1 MTEYLGPS
9 RGGWKRKSKSCGLR
23 ARFLQAAGLFLEIW
37 ALLAKFAGTSKGSR
51 QVGYKKHFIL
61 PGLFCLDE

>member
-1 MTEYLGPS
+1 MLIT
-9 RGGWKRKSKSCGLR
+9 
-23 ARFLQAAGLFLEIW
+23 AQFLQAGSFWQEFAGLFLEIW
-37 ALLAKFAGTSKGSR
+37 ALLAKFAGTSEEYR